1 GDTWLPLHSHVS
13 REDGAF
19 LQRAIEATRATR
31 TLEVGMAYGVSTLFI
46 CEALAQISAEARH
59 VALDPFQHADWR
71 GIGLANVKRAG
82 FESIVEFHEKRSEL
96 ALPAFLAEERV
107 FDVVLID
114 GWHSFDQALV
124 EFYYVNRMLRSG
136 GIVLFDDANWPGI
149 SKLMRLIVTLP
160 NYEVFAGGRSQ
171 GRPRLPG
178 TLRRRFTAAPWART
192 LLNPSFRQKS
202 WDLGICHR
210 LVAFRKTRTDDRP
223 MNWFEDF

>member
-1 GDTWLPLHSHVS
+1 PSLELVDPRLGPPAAPRRPPRGCQTLAEILERNAVLEGDTWLPLHSHVS

-136 GIVLFDDANWPGI
+136 GIVLFDDANWPG
-149 SKLMRLIVTLP
+149 
-160 NYEVFAGGRSQ
+160 
-171 GRPRLPG
+171 
-178 TLRRRFTAAPWART
+178 
-192 LLNPSFRQKS
+192 
-202 WDLGICHR
+202 
-210 LVAFRKTRTDDRP
+210 
-223 MNWFEDF
+223 